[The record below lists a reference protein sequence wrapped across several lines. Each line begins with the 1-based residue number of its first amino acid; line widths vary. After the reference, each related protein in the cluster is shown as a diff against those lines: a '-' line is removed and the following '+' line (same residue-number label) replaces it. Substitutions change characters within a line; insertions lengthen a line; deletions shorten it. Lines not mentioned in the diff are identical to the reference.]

1 MATKQSASAV
11 PDKVVSLF
19 RRRPVGEGEPEIKIG
34 LAPTSAPSAPSA
46 TETAVGSALDL
57 SGKPKVWFMVGGG
70 NSGKTVHV
78 RWLVGRMAEGRREA
92 VLAALDPAN
101 RSLASWFDGVE
112 QPPSS
117 DGVQTARWLREFLTF
132 LMAEKKLSAV
142 LDFGGGDTSL
152 AKVVDAA
159 PGIAATLEEAGLAP
173 VACYTLTPRPDD
185 LAALETL
192 EAAGFRPKATA
203 LVFNEGRVDSAMS
216 RDEAFT
222 RVLRHSTVRAAV
234 ERGAVPIWMPR
245 LEPDVMG
252 EIEGKRLQF
261 AQARDG
267 AVPPGASFPPVGGF
281 ERAMV
286 ARWMERMEEA
296 HRPVSTWLL

>member
-1 MATKQSASAV
+1 MAAKGSASAV

-19 RRRPVGEGEPEIKIG
+19 RRRPVGDGEPEIKIG
-34 LAPTSAPSAPSA
+34 LAPTSSPNDPAQ
-46 TETAVGSALDL
+46 AVTSSALDL
-57 SGKPKVWFMVGGG
+57 TGKPKVWFMVGGG
-70 NSGKTVHV
+70 NSGKTVLV
-78 RWLVGRMAEGRREA
+78 RWLVGRMNEGGRQA

-101 RSLASWFDGVE
+101 RSLASWFEGVE

-132 LMAEKKLSAV
+132 LMTEKQHSAV

-159 PGIAATLEEAGLAP
+159 PGIAATLEDAGLAP
-173 VACYTLTPRPDD
+173 VACYTLTTRPDD

-192 EAAGFRPKATA
+192 EAAGFQPKATA
-203 LVFNEGRVDSAMS
+203 LVFNEGRVDSALS
-216 RDEAFT
+216 RDEAFA
-222 RVLRHSTVRAAV
+222 RVLRHSTVRMALA
-234 ERGAVPIWMPR
+234 RGAVPIWMPR

-261 AQARDG
+261 GQARDG
-267 AVPPGASFPPVGGF
+267 QVPPGASFAPIGGL

-286 ARWMERMEEA
+286 ARWLERMEEA
-296 HRPVSTWLL
+296 HRAVSTWLL

>member
-1 MATKQSASAV
+1 M
-11 PDKVVSLF
+11 F
-19 RRRPVGEGEPEIKIG
+19 RRRPVAEGEPEIKIG
-34 LAPTSAPSAPSA
+34 LAPISAPRAADVIA
-46 TETAVGSALDL
+46 TSALDL
-57 SGKPKVWFMVGGG
+57 SGKPKVWFMIGGG

-78 RWLVGRMAEGRREA
+78 RWLVGRMAEGNRQA

-132 LMAEKKLSAV
+132 LMAERQHSAV

-159 PGIAATLEEAGLAP
+159 PAIVTTLEEAELAP
-173 VACYTLTPRPDD
+173 VACYTLTPRLDD

-192 EAAGFRPKATA
+192 EGAGFRPRATA
-203 LVFNEGRVDSAMS
+203 LLFNEGRADSAMS
-216 RDEAFT
+216 REDAFA
-222 RVLRHSTVRAAV
+222 RVLRHSTVRAALA
-234 ERGAVPIWMPR
+234 RGAVPIWMPR

-252 EIEGKRLQF
+252 EIEGKRLLF

-267 AVPPGASFPPVGGF
+267 VVPQGASFPPVGGF

-286 ARWMERMEEA
+286 ARWMERMEDA
-296 HRPVSTWLL
+296 HRPISTWLL